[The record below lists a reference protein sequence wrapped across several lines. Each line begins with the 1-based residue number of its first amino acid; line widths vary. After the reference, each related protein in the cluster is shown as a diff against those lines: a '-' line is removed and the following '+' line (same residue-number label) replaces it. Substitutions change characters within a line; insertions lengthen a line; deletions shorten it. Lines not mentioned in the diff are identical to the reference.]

1 MKIKTSFSIILALFV
16 SLTSCSKAPLTPA
29 PTATPAP
36 LVLTDGL
43 GRQVSFDQP
52 AQRIVSLAP
61 SNTEILFAL
70 GAGGQVVGRDQFSDY
85 PSQAQSVAAVG
96 GDTGAF
102 NTEAILALKPD
113 LVLAS
118 QLSPAEQVNALE
130 DLGLK
135 VYLLPNPTTLEEM
148 FGTLSLVGQI
158 TGRQAEAQALVE
170 QLTSRVNVVDEKLA
184 GVNGRPL
191 VFYELDA
198 TDINAPYTAG
208 PGTFIDLLIGRAGGI
223 NLGGKLTDAYP
234 QVSIEKLLVDNPQV
248 IILGDSTWGG
258 VTPEA
263 VMARES
269 WSGLQAVQ
277 EGQVYSFDENL
288 VVRPGPRLV
297 DGLEALAKL
306 LHPELFE

>member
-1 MKIKTSFSIILALFV
+1 MKKRYPMFLILAILV
-16 SLTSCSKAPLTPA
+16 TLSACSEPSIPATPTAKPA
-29 PTATPAP
+29 PI
-36 LVLTDGL
+36 VLTDGL

-61 SNTEILFAL
+61 SNTEILFAI

-85 PSQAQSVAAVG
+85 PSQAQSIADVG
-96 GDTGAF
+96 GNAGAF

-118 QLSPAEQVNALE
+118 QLSPAEQVKALE

-148 FGTLSLVGQI
+148 FDILSLVGQI
-158 TGRQAEAQALVE
+158 TGRQKEAIALVE
-170 QLTSRVNVVDEKLA
+170 QLTARVKAIDEKLVGA
-184 GVNGRPL
+184 SESPL

-208 PGTFIDLLIGRAGGI
+208 PGTFIDMLIARAGGV
-223 NLGGKLTDAYP
+223 NLGGKLPDAYP

-258 VTPEA
+258 VTPET

-269 WSGLQAVQ
+269 WSSLQAVQ
-277 EGQVYSFDENL
+277 QNRVYAFDENL

>member
-1 MKIKTSFSIILALFV
+1 MKAKYPILLILPLLV
-16 SLTSCSKAPLTPA
+16 ILTSCSNAPVPPT

-43 GRQVSFDQP
+43 ERQVSFAQP

-61 SNTEILFAL
+61 SNTEILFAI

-85 PSQAQSVAAVG
+85 PSQAKSIADVG
-96 GDTGAF
+96 GDAGAF

-118 QLSPAEQVNALE
+118 QLSPAEQVKALE

-135 VYLLPNPTTLEEM
+135 VYLLPNPTTLQEM
-148 FGTLSLVGQI
+148 FNTLSLVGQI
-158 TGRQAEAQALVE
+158 TGRQKEAQALVE
-170 QLTSRVNVVDEKLA
+170 QLTARVKAIDEKLVGIA
-184 GVNGRPL
+184 ERPL

-198 TDINAPYTAG
+198 TDVNAPYTAG
-208 PGTFIDLLIGRAGGI
+208 PGTFIDLLITRAGGT
-223 NLGGKLTDAYP
+223 NLGSKLPDAYP

-258 VTPEA
+258 VTPEV
-263 VMARES
+263 VMQRES

-277 EGQVYSFDENL
+277 QGQVYSFDENL